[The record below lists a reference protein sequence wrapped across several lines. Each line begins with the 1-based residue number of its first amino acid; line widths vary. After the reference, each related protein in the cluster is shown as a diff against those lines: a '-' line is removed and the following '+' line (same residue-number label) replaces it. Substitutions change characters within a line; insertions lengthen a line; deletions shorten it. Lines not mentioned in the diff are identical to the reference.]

1 MDCQTLI
8 FEKLKEIIIE
18 QLKVAPDAVTP
29 QANFANDLNADQLDG
44 VELVMAVEEEFDI
57 EIPDEVVEHIA
68 TVQQAIDYLV
78 NKCSPFLEKRLKEI
92 QAQEEERLKEI
103 QAQEEKRLK
112 EIQAQEE
119 KRLKEIQAQEEKRL
133 KEIQAQEE
141 KRLKE
146 IQARIELIAD
156 YWTKLGDISEEE
168 AIDLTKKA
176 FNVIKDR
183 AIASKRKELSEL
195 RTKLKTAEA
204 AMELIKVKIEQCEKD
219 IK

>member
-18 QLKVAPDAVTP
+18 QLEVAPDAVTP
-29 QANFANDLNADQLDG
+29 QASFANDLNADQLDG
-44 VELVMAVEEEFDI
+44 EVLVMVVEEEFDI
-57 EIPDEVVEHIA
+57 EIPDEAVERIA
-68 TVQQAIDYLV
+68 TVQQAVDFLV
-78 NKCSPFLEKRLKEI
+78 NNCSPALEKWLK
-92 QAQEEERLKEI
+92 KI

-119 KRLKEIQAQEEKRL
+119 KRLKEIQAQKEKRL

-146 IQARIELIAD
+146 IQARIEMIAD
-156 YWTKLGDISEEE
+156 YWTKLEDISEEE
-168 AIDLTKKA
+168 AINLTKKA

-204 AMELIKVKIEQCEKD
+204 EMELIKAKIEQCEKD

>member
-112 EIQAQEE
+112 EIQA
-119 KRLKEIQAQEEKRL
+119 
-133 KEIQAQEE
+133 
-141 KRLKE
+141 
-146 IQARIELIAD
+146 RIELIAD

>member
-1 MDCQTLI
+1 MNRQTLV
-8 FEKLKEIIIE
+8 FERLKKIIIE
-18 QLKVAPDAVTP
+18 QLEVAPDAVTP
-29 QANFANDLNADQLDG
+29 QANFFNDLNADHLDG

-57 EIPDEVVEHIA
+57 EIPDEAAECIA
-68 TVQQAIDYLV
+68 TVQQAVDYIA
-78 NKCSPFLEKRLKEI
+78 NKCPPDIEKI
-92 QAQEEERLKEI
+92 H
-103 QAQEEKRLK
+103 
-112 EIQAQEE
+112 
-119 KRLKEIQAQEEKRL
+119 
-133 KEIQAQEE
+133 
-141 KRLKE
+141 
-146 IQARIELIAD
+146 ARIELIAD